1 MTDIEKNELSDNV
14 IEAVKLL
21 RKDVSQTIY
30 DLQNILD
37 TDNEFTNQLNNNR
50 LLESTDN
57 VRKESTTMPN
67 ESADSN
73 GISAQNYMGSI
84 YMRLN
89 NSMIQSGGGKMWEN
103 DKSSNSDP
111 IFMGIINKL
120 QNNINIAITNHID
133 KSDISNVAQKSLI
146 NEEVQQHMEQFRKE
160 LSWYEQ
166 RRIEEYENRI
176 EQTENDNKKL
186 SLQVERLKQRWDSL
200 VESAK
205 ERKKTRQ

>member
-1 MTDIEKNELSDNV
+1 MPH
-14 IEAVKLL
+14 AV
-21 RKDVSQTIY
+21 
-30 DLQNILD
+30 
-37 TDNEFTNQLNNNR
+37 
-50 LLESTDN
+50 
-57 VRKESTTMPN
+57 
-67 ESADSN
+67 
-73 GISAQNYMGSI
+73 
-84 YMRLN
+84 
-89 NSMIQSGGGKMWEN
+89 
-103 DKSSNSDP
+103 
-111 IFMGIINKL
+111 
-120 QNNINIAITNHID
+120 
-133 KSDISNVAQKSLI
+133 QKSLI